1 MYYKRPTAKFGNKK
15 VVTDEGTFDSKKE
28 YNTWCELKLMEKA
41 GEITDLQRQVKFVL
55 IPAQYEDIEVVSKT
69 GKTKIKKQLVERECS
84 YIADF
89 VFTIKETGETTVLD
103 TKSEATITPEFK
115 IKKKLMLWVHHI
127 KVEII

>member
-55 IPAQYEDIEVVSKT
+55 IPAQYEDIEVASKI

-89 VFTIKETGETTVLD
+89 VFTIKETGEKIVLD

-127 KVEII
+127 KIEII

>member
-1 MYYKRPTAKFGNKK
+1 MYYKIPTAKFGNKK

-55 IPAQYEDIEVVSKT
+55 IPAQYEDIEVASKI

-89 VFTIKETGETTVLD
+89 VFTIKETGEKIVLD

-127 KVEII
+127 KIEII